1 MRILVKL
8 DDNNIDERTNIMR
21 CLKLIEN
28 ILDEDQEKTSNK
40 LMHVDNFIDWLL
52 LFVENG
58 NPSSENYLQ
67 SSELLSTIV

>member
-1 MRILVKL
+1 LRILVKL

>member
-1 MRILVKL
+1 
-8 DDNNIDERTNIMR
+8 
-21 CLKLIEN
+21 
-28 ILDEDQEKTSNK
+28 

-67 SSELLSTIV
+67 SSELLSTSV